1 MAKKGSKD
9 YFGLSWIVSL
19 ILAIIPFTAWICGI
33 ITRFSE
39 GKIVAG
45 ILRIIP
51 FFGLLIWI
59 VDLICMITQHKIW
72 RFLNF

>member
-1 MAKKGSKD
+1 MAKKND

-19 ILAIIPFTAWICGI
+19 ILAIIPFTSWICGI

-45 ILRIIP
+45 IIRI
-51 FFGLLIWI
+51 FLGWLTWI
-59 VDLICMITQHKIW
+59 VDLVMMILNKSIW
-72 RFLNF
+72 RLLDC

>member
-1 MAKKGSKD
+1 MASKKD
-9 YFGLSWIVSL
+9 YFGLSYIVSL

-45 ILRIIP
+45 IIRI
-51 FFGLLIWI
+51 FGGWLIWI
-59 VDLICMITQHKIW
+59 LDLICMIVSKHIL
-72 RFLNF
+72 RVLPV

>member
-1 MAKKGSKD
+1 MAKRSGD

-19 ILAIIPFTAWICGI
+19 ILAIIPVTSWICGA

-45 ILRIIP
+45 LIRLIFGFNIVWICDLILMIVSKHILRILP
-51 FFGLLIWI
+51 L
-59 VDLICMITQHKIW
+59 
-72 RFLNF
+72 

>member
-1 MAKKGSKD
+1 MAARASKD

-19 ILAIIPFTAWICGI
+19 ILAIIPVTSWILGV

-45 ILRIIP
+45 IIRI
-51 FFGLLIWI
+51 FGGWLIWLL
-59 VDLICMITQHKIW
+59 DLICMIFSHHIC
-72 RFLNF
+72 RILNI